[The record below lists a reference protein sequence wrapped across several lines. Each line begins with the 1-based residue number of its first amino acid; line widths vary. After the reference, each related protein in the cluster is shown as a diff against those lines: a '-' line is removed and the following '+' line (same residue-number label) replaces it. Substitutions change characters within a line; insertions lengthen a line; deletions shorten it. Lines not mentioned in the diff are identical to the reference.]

1 MHLGLHHA
9 ESREKEKKADH
20 FDRVMI
26 VVGLI
31 APISLIPQVLKVW
44 FDGGANGIS
53 LLTWS
58 LLTGVSFMWA
68 LYGFLRK
75 SKALFISNVFM
86 VILNLMVIYGVLFA
100 R

>member
-9 ESREKEKKADH
+9 ETREKEKKGNL
-20 FDRVMI
+20 FDRIMI
-26 VVGLI
+26 VVGLV

-44 FDGGANGIS
+44 IDHGANGIS

-75 SKALFISNVFM
+75 SKALLISNIFM
-86 VILNLMVIYGVLFA
+86 VILNLMVILGVLLA